1 MIIGGFNS
9 KFHQLFHS
17 NMQNYKNHAR
27 YYPLHH
33 FIVTPLTFIYFIWS
47 IVNVISAWGTVSLN
61 SEFYNLMGA
70 SILLTLP
77 ILSRIYALKNQDRI
91 IRMEMRQRYFEL
103 TGESF
108 SGKEKKLRLSQII
121 ALRFASDPEL
131 VVLIDKAISGGM
143 RSKEIKQEI
152 QNWQEDRK
160 RV

>member
-1 MIIGGFNS
+1 
-9 KFHQLFHS
+9 
-17 NMQNYKNHAR
+17 MQNFKNHAR

-33 FIVTPLTFIYFIWS
+33 FIVTPLTLIYFIWS
-47 IVNVISAWGTVSLN
+47 IVNVTSAWGTDSLN
-61 SEFYNLMGA
+61 SGFYNLLGA
-70 SILLTLP
+70 SILLILP
-77 ILSRIYALKNQDRI
+77 ILARIYALKNQDRI

-152 QNWQEDRK
+152 QNWQEDKK